1 MGKEENSPP
10 FIRGNWSFFCVRD
23 IFFFLQKGT
32 TRRRWTVAT
41 ATPPCSSKSKRKN
54 LIVSDKKHFDSADW
68 SRSRQLGVV
77 SSAGNGAELKDDDE
91 EILKPVLGA
100 KDVPGTS
107 PPSDASTFT
116 TTNTA
121 RRRREERAW
130 TKVAGGGI

>member
-1 MGKEENSPP
+1 MDRGRDRDTAVLLKEQEEKLRAKYGGMIP
-10 FIRGNWSFFCVRD
+10 
-23 IFFFLQKGT
+23 K
-32 TRRRWTVAT
+32 
-41 ATPPCSSKSKRKN
+41 KN

-77 SSAGNGAELKDDDE
+77 SSAGDGAEFCDDE
-91 EILKPVLGA
+91 EILKPVLVA

-116 TTNTA
+116 TTNTSSKI
-121 RRRREERAW
+121 REERAW